1 MDPAVTS
8 QGVVPSFDQHLDPLM
23 KKAKNDVKKPVPAN
37 FQTGSG
43 RTGSLTLRT
52 EKEIKKVNSFSV
64 WWPMVLT
71 FGPAFFSGALMKIIN
86 GTLQNILNFLNFPI
100 GFYIPTCFSN
110 LNSNC
115 SNVCDLKNISR
126 NKSRKYS
133 VSKIVLT
140 FSS

>member
-8 QGVVPSFDQHLDPLM
+8 KGVVPSFDQHLDPLM

-37 FQTGSG
+37 FHTGSG

-100 GFYIPTCFSN
+100 GF
-110 LNSNC
+110 
-115 SNVCDLKNISR
+115 
-126 NKSRKYS
+126 
-133 VSKIVLT
+133 
-140 FSS
+140 